1 MTPVKRYV
9 NAIERKL
16 KLPFQIKVR
25 VMNDL
30 STSMTARHEAGES
43 WEAIMADLGTPEEAA
58 ARLNTEMAEYAVK
71 PGSPWRWVF
80 LAGAVLAALWTALQA
95 LPLLLFRGISAG
107 IGVIGG
113 ADGPTAIFLTGRVS
127 PGVSV
132 ALGIAATALFFALYF
147 ILRRKGGPRP

>member
-16 KLPFQIKVR
+16 KLPFQVKVR

-80 LAGAVLAALWTALQA
+80 LAGAVLAALWTAC
-95 LPLLLFRGISAG
+95 LLYTSRC
-107 IGVIGG
+107 V
-113 ADGPTAIFLTGRVS
+113 
-127 PGVSV
+127 
-132 ALGIAATALFFALYF
+132 
-147 ILRRKGGPRP
+147 

>member
-16 KLPFQIKVR
+16 KLPFQVKVR

-71 PGSPWRWVF
+71 PGSPWRLSLIHISSAVPP
-80 LAGAVLAALWTALQA
+80 VLAFPGALSGL
-95 LPLLLFRGISAG
+95 SC
-107 IGVIGG
+107 
-113 ADGPTAIFLTGRVS
+113 FLWYNDNRDD
-127 PGVSV
+127 
-132 ALGIAATALFFALYF
+132 
-147 ILRRKGGPRP
+147 